1 MNEMKKLLGL
11 MIACVAFGCQKAEL
25 VENADPNNGRNAT
38 EEKTDTIIVT
48 PSVDTSGW
56 EGSIDVGFG
65 FGQ

>member
-1 MNEMKKLLGL
+1 MKKLIGIMALC
-11 MIACVAFGCQKAEL
+11 MTIGCQKAEL
-25 VENADPNNGRNAT
+25 MEDREPDNGRNAT

-48 PSVDTSGW
+48 PSVDANGW